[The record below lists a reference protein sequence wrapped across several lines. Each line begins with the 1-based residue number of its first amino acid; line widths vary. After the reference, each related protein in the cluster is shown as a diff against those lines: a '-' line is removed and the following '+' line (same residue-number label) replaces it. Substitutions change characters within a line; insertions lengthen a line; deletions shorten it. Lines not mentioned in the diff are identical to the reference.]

1 MGLMN
6 FRFSILLDFG
16 ALAQLN
22 GQLRKIGI
30 ARPLVC
36 TDPGLARIGLL
47 GRLVDSL
54 DGLPHAVFD
63 RTPENPTEAAV
74 LEAAAIYR
82 AEGCDGIVALGGGSS
97 MDLAKAVA
105 VMATHDG
112 ELISFTATRGGTKK
126 IRNPATVIAVP
137 TTAGTGSEVSSGSV
151 IVMESGEKLILAA
164 GSLVPR
170 LAICD
175 PELTI
180 GLPPLLTAA
189 TGMDCVTHCIE
200 AILVPVDNPMA
211 DAFGYDGLSRAIRDG
226 ALERAVADGQDR
238 EARKQMM
245 IAASQGAL
253 AFNKGLGAVHS
264 MSHAAGRI
272 KALNLHHGTL
282 NAVLLPTVLRFNKG
296 HADDKYARIAGAMGL
311 APDTDLAAAVE
322 ALNGRLGLPPN
333 LKAMGVGADMVPGMV
348 EHALADI
355 CTHTNPR
362 KIGAAEYQALY
373 AEQLA

>member
-1 MGLMN
+1 MAMMN
-6 FRFSILLDFG
+6 FRFTILMDYG
-16 ALAQLN
+16 ALAELA
-22 GQLRKIGI
+22 GQLRKLGI

-47 GRLVDSL
+47 ARLVEAL

-74 LEAAAIYR
+74 LQATDAYR
-82 AEGCDGIVALGGGSS
+82 SGGCDGIVALGGGSS

-112 ELISFTATRGGTKK
+112 DLLSFTIGQGGTKK
-126 IRNPATVIAVP
+126 IRSPATVVAVP

-164 GSLVPR
+164 ASLVPK

-175 PELTI
+175 PELTL

-200 AILVPVDNPMA
+200 AILVPVENPMA
-211 DAFGYDGLSRAIRDG
+211 DAFGYDGLGRAIRDG

-245 IAASQGAL
+245 VAASQGAL
-253 AFNKGLGAVHS
+253 AFNKGLGAVHA

-282 NAVLLPTVLRFNKG
+282 NAVLLPTVLRFNRG
-296 HADDKYARIAGAMGL
+296 HAGDKYDRIAHAMGL
-311 APDTDLAAAVE
+311 PAGTDLADAIA
-322 ALNGRLGLPPN
+322 ALNARIGLPPS
-333 LKAMGVGADMVPGMV
+333 LKAMGVSQDMLPGMV
-348 EHALADI
+348 AHALADI
-355 CTHTNPR
+355 CTFTNPR
-362 KIGAAEYQALY
+362 KLGATEYEKLY

>member
-6 FRFSILLDFG
+6 FRFSILLEFG
-16 ALAQLN
+16 ALAELS
-22 GQLRKIGI
+22 GQLGKLKI
-30 ARPLVC
+30 ARPLIC
-36 TDPGLARIGLL
+36 TDPGLARIGILD
-47 GRLVDSL
+47 RLVAAL

-63 RTPENPTEAAV
+63 QTPENPTEAAV
-74 LEAAAIYR
+74 LKAAEVYR
-82 AEGCDGIVALGGGSS
+82 AADCDGVVALGGGSS

-105 VMATHDG
+105 VMVAHDG
-112 ELISFTATRGGTKK
+112 DLMSFTVGKGGTKK
-126 IRNPATVIAVP
+126 IRTPATLVAVP
-137 TTAGTGSEVSSGSV
+137 TIAGTGSEVSSGSV
-151 IVMESGEKLILAA
+151 IVMETGEKLILAA

-175 PELTI
+175 PELTL

-200 AILVPVDNPMA
+200 AILVPADNPMA
-211 DAFGYDGLSRAIRDG
+211 DAFGFDGLTRAVQDG

-238 EARKQMM
+238 DARKQMM
-245 IAASQGAL
+245 VAASEGAL

-282 NAVLLPTVLRFNKG
+282 NAVLLPTVLRFNHG
-296 HADDKYARIAGAMGL
+296 HAADKYDRIARAMGL
-311 APDTDLAAAVE
+311 KAGSDLAE
-322 ALNGRLGLPPN
+322 AIEGLNRRIGLPAN
-333 LKAMGVGADMVPGMV
+333 LKEMGVTGDMVPGMV
-348 EHALADI
+348 SHALADI
-355 CTHTNPR
+355 CTYTNPR
-362 KIGAAEYQALY
+362 KIGATEYEALF